1 LKGAESIEGK
11 DAWDLQVTQEGG
23 TFNLCFDKIAGL
35 MVRFDNDT
43 GESGGNAGV
52 FMGDY
57 RRVGNVQCSYAATLY
72 TTKVMGSDRLTA
84 VEFSVPIDDAL
95 FLRASAGK
103 GPS

>member
-11 DAWDLQVTQEGG
+11 DAWDFQVTQEGW
-23 TFNLCFDKIAGL
+23 TFNLCFDKITGL

-57 RRVGNVQCSYAATLY
+57 RRVGNVQFSYAATLY
-72 TTKVMGSDRLTA
+72 TTKVIGQQQVNRRG
-84 VEFSVPIDDAL
+84 IQ
-95 FLRASAGK
+95 RAD
-103 GPS
+103 